1 MVSFG
6 PHRLLVVMISIRSIL
21 FLALS
26 CCGRLAAQ
34 DTLAIVFGSV
44 TDHDPRA
51 LLTGITIA
59 CHDKQDSTFV
69 VEPVIREGGFYELQL
84 MEERTY
90 SIVFSAKGHVPKR
103 VLIELKGPTREQW
116 EKGFG
121 INADISLFKTLPG
134 VDADFGGEPF
144 GICRFDPSTVQFEW
158 DRTYSQGMRE
168 RHAAALKAYEAKPG
182 KRK

>member
-1 MVSFG
+1 
-6 PHRLLVVMISIRSIL
+6 MIVIRSVL
-21 FLALS
+21 VLALS

-44 TDHDPRA
+44 TDLDPRS

-59 CHDKQDSTFV
+59 CHDIEDSTFV
-69 VEPVIREGGFYELQL
+69 IEPLIREGGFYELHM

-90 SIVFSAKGHVPKR
+90 SIVFSATGHVPKR
-103 VLIELKGPTREQW
+103 VLIELNGPTREQW
-116 EKGFG
+116 ERGFG
-121 INADISLFKTLPG
+121 INADISLFKTLSG

-144 GICRFDPSTVQFEW
+144 GICRFDPNTVQFEW
-158 DRTYSQGMRE
+158 DRAYSQAMRE